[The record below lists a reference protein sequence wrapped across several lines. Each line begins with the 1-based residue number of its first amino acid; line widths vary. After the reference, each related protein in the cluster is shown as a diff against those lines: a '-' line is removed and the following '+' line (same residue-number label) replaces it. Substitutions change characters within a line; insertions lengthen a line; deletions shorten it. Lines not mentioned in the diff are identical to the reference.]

1 MFEFSPYGFN
11 SNWGF
16 GVQSVFTEVNP
27 LFTGEI
33 IINYMITEDDN
44 YMITEITSEKMILE

>member
-27 LFTGEI
+27 LFAGEV
-33 IINYMITEDDN
+33 IINYMITEDGN
-44 YMITEITSEKMILE
+44 YMITEDTSEKMILE